1 MATPFRIPETPDYAG
16 FARQNA
22 MLDLSPINNAIGG
35 WQQQEQRNV
44 ENKRAEDQLGMQR
57 TRLGMEQE
65 KFGREAEDAKAHR
78 FGKTMAALAQQPP
91 EVVARVAPQLF
102 AKHPEY
108 VAMFEQNGIPTND
121 HPTAVKMLAQAYGDY
136 DPLAQKEKLAKIGA
150 TNANAA
156 QSYAQAQFY
165 KSRANA
171 VAPQPQ
177 PSPPAVDPLAGAG
190 LDENG
195 AIIPSRAGQ
204 GEPAQLSVPS
214 VPDFVPSA
222 RPQGRM
228 QFPGTMVHAGNNA
241 DALMRDPMVRSSDTS
256 AAGRFSPPMRL
267 GGPIDDIERSMRLDE
282 GRPQGVQ
289 VAQAGGS
296 TPAVP
301 GIRPELMNQAM
312 GRFGRT
318 GMTSPE
324 VPGMV
329 TDAGRNR
336 RVDVPATR
344 EMQGQRA
351 FDQANPEQQNR
362 LMKFRTDQEL
372 WTGVYKRPP
381 RAGYYYGED
390 GREMALTDKNFKGD
404 KEAQAV
410 ALMNWNKIES
420 ASKQL
425 LDTGYVT
432 RTVAGAA
439 NLGDTGQAF
448 ADMKQGA
455 LGIAYALSGKTVAVA
470 EMKNFIEAYGPV
482 PGDGDKR
489 IRDKTERM
497 KQFYS
502 ALLTASRGGAAY
514 ETAFARAMAATG
526 IKNPDGSAVGEP
538 AAAGAGTPQR
548 PPANGGGL
556 STMSTE
562 DLIMRLNGGR

>member
-1 MATPFRIPETPDYAG
+1 MAQNALMRPWNFEVANVGNFTQPVMQGIEAG
-16 FARQNA
+16 YRDRQQGVENERQNKL
-22 MLDLSPINNAIGG
+22 MGF
-35 WQQQEQRNV
+35 QEQ
-44 ENKRAEDQLGMQR
+44 
-57 TRLGMEQE
+57 RLGME
-65 KFGREAEDAKAHR
+65 KAKADRDAEAAEAHQ
-78 FGKTMAALAQQPP
+78 FGKTMSALASAPP
-91 EVVARVAPQLF
+91 EFVAQYAPQIF
-102 AKHPEY
+102 AKHPKYAARFAEY
-108 VAMFEQNGIPTND
+108 GIPMD
-121 HPTAVKMLAQAYGDY
+121 KPHIAVKMLAQQYGDY
-136 DPLAQKEKLAKIGA
+136 DPQAIEKNRAQISA

-165 KSRANA
+165 RSRAQA
-171 VAPQPQ
+171 VAPQQ
-177 PSPPAVDPLAGAG
+177 PSAPPAVDPLAGAG
-190 LDENG
+190 LDDNG
-195 AIIPSRAGQ
+195 VIVPPRTGQ
-204 GEPAQLSVPS
+204 GEPAPLPVQ
-214 VPDFVPSA
+214 DFVPNA
-222 RPQGRM
+222 RPQGSIQAPGIMVAPNAQPDFSGRM
-228 QFPGTMVHAGNNA
+228 N
-241 DALMRDPMVRSSDTS
+241 
-256 AAGRFSPPMRL
+256 L
-267 GGPIDDIERSMRLDE
+267 GGPTDDIERSMRLDE
-282 GRPQGVQ
+282 GRPQGVR

-381 RAGYYYGED
+381 RAGYYYGDD
-390 GREMALTDKNFKGD
+390 GREMLLTDKNYKGD

-439 NLGDTGQAF
+439 NIGDTGQAF

-526 IKNPDGSAVGEP
+526 IKNPDGSATGEP
-538 AAAGAGTPQR
+538 AAASAGTQQR

-562 DLIMRLNGGR
+562 DLIRRLNGGR